1 MLQIAHRFK
10 LVYVLLTKTTN
21 TYILRA
27 LSPTIG
33 SADIW
38 RAILMRRHQ
47 LVEVTVPVTPTMFVE
62 DSWVGTRVKPN
73 VHYMPTVAD
82 AERKPSNGS
91 QARAP
96 REVPMHDTGVNGAGF
111 IPGGPKLPL
120 RVLGKGR
127 VARPPQKALR
137 LSYLKEGMNTFVFL
151 TDNCQG
157 TPRESSYR

>member
-1 MLQIAHRFK
+1 
-10 LVYVLLTKTTN
+10 
-21 TYILRA
+21 
-27 LSPTIG
+27 
-33 SADIW
+33 
-38 RAILMRRHQ
+38 
-47 LVEVTVPVTPTMFVE
+47 
-62 DSWVGTRVKPN
+62 
-73 VHYMPTVAD
+73 
-82 AERKPSNGS
+82 
-91 QARAP
+91 
-96 REVPMHDTGVNGAGF
+96 MHDTGVNGAGF